1 MNPTVSELFDRLRNI
16 IVASTPVYDR
26 LDRYFDG
33 QQHLKQLG
41 LAIPP
46 ELERFTV
53 IVNWPRVVGESR
65 VDRLD
70 MKGFRV
76 GDDENLA
83 EWAWDT
89 WLGNCPAY
97 DQSSYLDF
105 EVFGRSFRTVEK
117 TADGG
122 VSITTVSPIDI
133 TVHRDPV
140 TGVIDAALRRY
151 RDGDSQDYQRAVA
164 WKMWLPDRTLTISAE
179 NLVVSSE
186 PNESGVVPVIPAY
199 RNPRT
204 TIPIHEPWPRLRGT
218 SAIADVIE
226 LTDACARD
234 LTNAQVAQETHAVPQ
249 RGILGATKG
258 DFVDEDGKKLTTW
271 EAYFGRIWAL
281 KNKDAKTFEFSS
293 SSMENFER
301 MVELYA
307 RLVSGVTGLPPNYF
321 GLAADDAASA
331 DAIRSREAKLV
342 KSIERDQRTLG
353 VQAVETMRLVAL
365 MQGDTA
371 KAERLND
378 AEALWHDPGTP
389 TVAQRAD
396 AVTKLY
402 ATSDP
407 NGRPLMPRVMAW
419 EELGWGPAKI
429 ARAEQ
434 LLREEDADQMAL
446 LLKPEVTDD
455 AGDDGGTGDAGISDT
470 GVEES
475 AQSEQPSGDGVAPAV
490 EPVPKR

>member
-1 MNPTVSELFDRLRNI
+1 MNPSVSELFDRLRNI
-16 IVASTPVYDR
+16 IVASTPTYDV

-76 GDDENLA
+76 GDDERTA

-89 WLGNCPAY
+89 WLDNCPAY

-117 TADGG
+117 DADGETH
-122 VSITTVSPIDI
+122 IITVSPLDI

-151 RDGDSQDYQRAVA
+151 RDADSQDYQRAVA
-164 WKMWLPDRTLTISAE
+164 WKMWLSDRTLTINAE
-179 NLVVSSE
+179 NLVVCSE
-186 PNESGVVPVIPAY
+186 PNESGVVPVVPAY

-204 TIPIHEPWPRLRGT
+204 TIPIHVAWPRLRGT

-249 RGILGATKG
+249 RGVLGATKG
-258 DFVDEDGKKLTTW
+258 DFVDENGHPLTTW

-365 MQGDTA
+365 MDGDEG
-371 KAERLND
+371 KATRLND

-434 LLREEDADQMAL
+434 LLRDEEEAQVDL
-446 LLKPEVTDD
+446 LMKPEVAD
-455 AGDDGGTGDAGISDT
+455 AGDDGGTGGAGIGDT
-470 GVEES
+470 GITRP
-475 AQSEQPSGDGVAPAV
+475 AQPQQQPGEVLAQAM
-490 EPVPKR
+490 ETLLKQ

>member
-1 MNPTVSELFDRLRNI
+1 MTPSASELFDRLRNVI
-16 IVASTPVYDR
+16 NASTPVYET

-76 GDDENLA
+76 GDDERTA
-83 EWAWDT
+83 EWAWGT
-89 WLGNCPAY
+89 WLDNCPAF

-105 EVFGRSFRTVEK
+105 EVFGRCFRVVDK
-117 TADGG
+117 DDDGNA
-122 VSITTVSPIDI
+122 VIETVSPIDI

-151 RDGDSQDYQRAVA
+151 RDGDGMDYQRAVA
-164 WKMWLPDRTLTISAE
+164 WRMWLPDRTITIDAD
-179 NLVVSSE
+179 NMIVRSE
-186 PNESGVVPVIPAY
+186 PNESGIVPVVPAY

-204 TIPIHEPWPRLRGT
+204 TIPIHKPWPRLRGT

-249 RGILGATKG
+249 RGVLGATKG
-258 DFVDEDGKKLTTW
+258 DFVDENGDPLTTW

-365 MQGDTA
+365 MEGDDT

-434 LLREEDADQMAL
+434 LLRDEEEAQMGL
-446 LLKPEVTDD
+446 LMKPEVPY
-455 AGDDGGTGDAGISDT
+455 AGDDGGTGGAGIGDT
-470 GVEES
+470 GVTRP
-475 AQSEQPSGDGVAPAV
+475 AQPQQPSGEVPASTVATV
-490 EPVPKR
+490 RRQ

>member
-122 VSITTVSPIDI
+122 VTITTVSPIDI

-140 TGVIDAALRRY
+140 TGIIDAALRRY

-434 LLREEDADQMAL
+434 LLRDEDEAQMDL
-446 LLKPEVTDD
+446 LMKPEVAD
-455 AGDDGGTGDAGISDT
+455 AGDDGGTGDAGIGDT
-470 GVEES
+470 GVARS
-475 AQSEQPSGDGVAPAV
+475 SQAQQQPDEVLTQALETLLGQ
-490 EPVPKR
+490 

>member
-1 MNPTVSELFDRLRNI
+1 MNPTASELFDRLRNI

-122 VSITTVSPIDI
+122 VTITTVSPIDI

-140 TGVIDAALRRY
+140 TGIIDAALRRY

-164 WKMWLPDRTLTISAE
+164 WKMWLPDSTLTISAE

-249 RGILGATKG
+249 RGVLGATKG
-258 DFVDEDGKKLTTW
+258 DFVDENGDPLTTW

-365 MQGDTA
+365 MEGDDT

-402 ATSDP
+402 ATADP

-434 LLREEDADQMAL
+434 LLRDEEEAQMDL
-446 LLKPEVTDD
+446 LMKPEVAD
-455 AGDDGGTGDAGISDT
+455 AGDDGGTGDAGIGDT
-470 GVEES
+470 GVARS
-475 AQSEQPSGDGVAPAV
+475 SQAQQQPDEVLTQALETLRGQ
-490 EPVPKR
+490 

>member
-122 VSITTVSPIDI
+122 VTITTVSPIDI

-140 TGVIDAALRRY
+140 TGIIDAALRRY

-365 MQGDTA
+365 MEGDA
-371 KAERLND
+371 ARAERLND
-378 AEALWHDPGTP
+378 AEPLWHDPGTP

-402 ATSDP
+402 ATADP

-434 LLREEDADQMAL
+434 LLRDEEEAQMDL
-446 LLKPEVTDD
+446 LMKPEVAD
-455 AGDDGGTGDAGISDT
+455 AGDDGWTGGAGIGDT
-470 GVEES
+470 GITRPT
-475 AQSEQPSGDGVAPAV
+475 QPQQPSGELPASTV
-490 EPVPKR
+490 ETVRRQ

>member
-122 VSITTVSPIDI
+122 VTITTVSPIDI

-140 TGVIDAALRRY
+140 TGVIDAALRRD

-419 EELGWGPAKI
+419 EELGWGPSKI

-434 LLREEDADQMAL
+434 LLRDEEEAQMDL
-446 LLKPEVTDD
+446 LMKPEVTVD
-455 AGDDGGTGDAGISDT
+455 AGDDGGTGDAGIGDT
-470 GVEES
+470 GVARS
-475 AQSEQPSGDGVAPAV
+475 SQAQQQPDEVLTQALETLLGQ
-490 EPVPKR
+490 

>member
-122 VSITTVSPIDI
+122 VTITTVSPIDI

-140 TGVIDAALRRY
+140 TGIIDAALRRY

-365 MQGDTA
+365 MEGDAA

-434 LLREEDADQMAL
+434 LLRDEEEAQMDL
-446 LLKPEVTDD
+446 LMKPEVPY
-455 AGDDGGTGDAGISDT
+455 AGDDGGTGGAGIGDT
-470 GVEES
+470 GIARP
-475 AQSEQPSGDGVAPAV
+475 AQPQQPSGEVPASTVATV
-490 EPVPKR
+490 RGQ

>member
-179 NLVVSSE
+179 NRVVSSE

>member
-122 VSITTVSPIDI
+122 VTITTVSPIDI

-140 TGVIDAALRRY
+140 TGIIDAALRRY

-342 KSIERDQRTLG
+342 KSMERDQRTQG

-365 MQGDTA
+365 MEGDA
-371 KAERLND
+371 ARAERLND

-402 ATSDP
+402 ATADP

-434 LLREEDADQMAL
+434 LLRDEEEAQMDL
-446 LLKPEVTDD
+446 LMKPEVAD
-455 AGDDGGTGDAGISDT
+455 AGDDGWTGGAGIGDT
-470 GVEES
+470 GITRPT
-475 AQSEQPSGDGVAPAV
+475 QPQQPSGEVPASTV
-490 EPVPKR
+490 ETVRRQ

>member
-122 VSITTVSPIDI
+122 VTITTVSPIDI

-140 TGVIDAALRRY
+140 TGIIDAALRRY

-365 MQGDTA
+365 MEGDA
-371 KAERLND
+371 ARAERLND

-434 LLREEDADQMAL
+434 LLREEDEAQMDL
-446 LLKPEVTDD
+446 LMNPEVPY
-455 AGDDGGTGDAGISDT
+455 AGDDGGTGGAGIGDT
-470 GVEES
+470 GITRP
-475 AQSEQPSGDGVAPAV
+475 AQPQQPSGEVPASTVATV
-490 EPVPKR
+490 RRQ

>member
-122 VSITTVSPIDI
+122 VTITTVSPIDI

-140 TGVIDAALRRY
+140 TGIIDAALRRY

-365 MQGDTA
+365 MEGDTA

-402 ATSDP
+402 ATADP

-434 LLREEDADQMAL
+434 LLRDEEEAQMDL
-446 LLKPEVTDD
+446 LMKPEVPY
-455 AGDDGGTGDAGISDT
+455 AGDDGGTGGAGIGDT
-470 GVEES
+470 GITRP
-475 AQSEQPSGDGVAPAV
+475 AQPQQPSGEVPASTVATV
-490 EPVPKR
+490 RRQ

>member
-122 VSITTVSPIDI
+122 VTITTVSPIDI

-140 TGVIDAALRRY
+140 TGIIDAALRRY

-186 PNESGVVPVIPAY
+186 LNESGVVPVIPAY

-204 TIPIHEPWPRLRGT
+204 TIPIHETWPRLRGT

-249 RGILGATKG
+249 RGVLGATKG
-258 DFVDEDGKKLTTW
+258 DFVDENGDPLTTW

-365 MQGDTA
+365 MEGDDT

-402 ATSDP
+402 ATADP

-434 LLREEDADQMAL
+434 LLRDEEEAQMDL
-446 LLKPEVTDD
+446 LMKPEVAD
-455 AGDDGGTGDAGISDT
+455 AGDDGGTGGAGIGDT
-470 GVEES
+470 GVARS
-475 AQSEQPSGDGVAPAV
+475 SQAQQQPDEVLTQALETLRGQ
-490 EPVPKR
+490 

>member
-1 MNPTVSELFDRLRNI
+1 MNPSVSELFDRLRNI
-16 IVASTPVYDR
+16 IVASTPTYDV

-76 GDDENLA
+76 GDDERTA

-89 WLGNCPAY
+89 WLDNCPAY

-117 TADGG
+117 DADGETH
-122 VSITTVSPIDI
+122 IITVSPLDI

-151 RDGDSQDYQRAVA
+151 RDADSQDYQRAVA
-164 WKMWLPDRTLTISAE
+164 WKMWLPDRTLTINAE
-179 NLVVSSE
+179 NLVVRSE
-186 PNESGVVPVIPAY
+186 PNESGVVPVVPAY

-204 TIPIHEPWPRLRGT
+204 TIPIHVAWPRLRGT

-249 RGILGATKG
+249 RGVLGATKG
-258 DFVDEDGKKLTTW
+258 DFVDENGHPLTTW

-365 MQGDTA
+365 MDGDEG
-371 KAERLND
+371 KATRLND

-434 LLREEDADQMAL
+434 LLRDEEEAQVDL
-446 LLKPEVTDD
+446 LMKPEVAD
-455 AGDDGGTGDAGISDT
+455 AGDDGGTGGAGIGDT
-470 GVEES
+470 GITRP
-475 AQSEQPSGDGVAPAV
+475 AQPQQQPGEVLAQAM
-490 EPVPKR
+490 ETLLKQ

>member
-1 MNPTVSELFDRLRNI
+1 MNPSVSELFDRLRNI
-16 IVASTPVYDR
+16 IVASTPTYDV

-76 GDDENLA
+76 GDDERTA

-89 WLGNCPAY
+89 WLDNCPAY

-117 TADGG
+117 DADGETH
-122 VSITTVSPIDI
+122 IITVSPLDI

-151 RDGDSQDYQRAVA
+151 RDADSQDYQRAVA
-164 WKMWLPDRTLTISAE
+164 WKMWLPDRTLTINAE
-179 NLVVSSE
+179 NLVVRSE
-186 PNESGVVPVIPAY
+186 PNESGVVPVVPAY

-204 TIPIHEPWPRLRGT
+204 TIPIHVAWPRLRGT

-249 RGILGATKG
+249 RGVLGATKG
-258 DFVDEDGKKLTTW
+258 DFVDENGHPLTTW

-365 MQGDTA
+365 MDGDGG
-371 KAERLND
+371 KATRLND

-434 LLREEDADQMAL
+434 LLRDEEEAQMDL
-446 LLKPEVTDD
+446 LMKPEVAD
-455 AGDDGGTGDAGISDT
+455 AGDDGGTGGAGIGDT
-470 GVEES
+470 GITRP
-475 AQSEQPSGDGVAPAV
+475 AQPQQQPGEILAQAM
-490 EPVPKR
+490 ETLLKQ

>member
-122 VSITTVSPIDI
+122 VTITTVSPIDI

-140 TGVIDAALRRY
+140 TGIIDAALRRY
-151 RDGDSQDYQRAVA
+151 RDGDSQDYQRSVA

-434 LLREEDADQMAL
+434 LLRDEDEAQMDL
-446 LLKPEVTDD
+446 LMKPEVAD
-455 AGDDGGTGDAGISDT
+455 AGDDGGTGDAGIGDT
-470 GVEES
+470 GVARS
-475 AQSEQPSGDGVAPAV
+475 SQAQQQPDEVLTQALETLLGQ
-490 EPVPKR
+490 

>member
-122 VSITTVSPIDI
+122 VTITTVSPIDI

-140 TGVIDAALRRY
+140 TGIIDAALRRY

-301 MVELYA
+301 MVELSA

-365 MQGDTA
+365 MEGDA
-371 KAERLND
+371 ARAERLND

-434 LLREEDADQMAL
+434 LLREEDEAQMDL
-446 LLKPEVTDD
+446 LMNPEVPY
-455 AGDDGGTGDAGISDT
+455 AGDDGGTGGAGIGDT
-470 GVEES
+470 GITRP
-475 AQSEQPSGDGVAPAV
+475 AQPQQPSGEVPASTVATV
-490 EPVPKR
+490 RRQ

>member
-122 VSITTVSPIDI
+122 VTITTVSPIDI

-140 TGVIDAALRRY
+140 TGIIDAALRRY

-365 MQGDTA
+365 MEGDTA

-402 ATSDP
+402 ATADP

-434 LLREEDADQMAL
+434 LLRDEEEAQMDL
-446 LLKPEVTDD
+446 LMKPEVPY
-455 AGDDGGTGDAGISDT
+455 AGDDGGTGGAGIGDT
-470 GVEES
+470 GIARP
-475 AQSEQPSGDGVAPAV
+475 AQPQQPSGEVPASTV
-490 EPVPKR
+490 EMVRGQ

>member
-41 LAIPP
+41 LAIPL

-122 VSITTVSPIDI
+122 VTITTVSPIDI

-140 TGVIDAALRRY
+140 TGIIDAALRRY

-365 MQGDTA
+365 MEGDA
-371 KAERLND
+371 ARAERLND

-402 ATSDP
+402 ATADP

-434 LLREEDADQMAL
+434 LLRDEEEAQMDL
-446 LLKPEVTDD
+446 LMKPEVAD
-455 AGDDGGTGDAGISDT
+455 AGDDGWTGGAGIGDT
-470 GVEES
+470 GITRPT
-475 AQSEQPSGDGVAPAV
+475 QPQQPSGEVPASTV
-490 EPVPKR
+490 ETVRRQ

>member
-1 MNPTVSELFDRLRNI
+1 MTPSASELFDRLRNI

-122 VSITTVSPIDI
+122 VTITTVSPIDI

-140 TGVIDAALRRY
+140 TGIIDAALRRY

-353 VQAVETMRLVAL
+353 VQAVETMRLVAI
-365 MQGDTA
+365 MEGDA
-371 KAERLND
+371 ARAERLND

-434 LLREEDADQMAL
+434 LLRDEEEAQMDL
-446 LLKPEVTDD
+446 LMKPEVPY
-455 AGDDGGTGDAGISDT
+455 AGDDGGTGGAGIGDT
-470 GVEES
+470 GITRP
-475 AQSEQPSGDGVAPAV
+475 AQPQQPSGEVPASTVATV
-490 EPVPKR
+490 RRQ

>member
-1 MNPTVSELFDRLRNI
+1 MAFSTDYLFDRLRNV
-16 IVASTPVYDR
+16 IVASTPIYET

-33 QQHLKQLG
+33 SQHLRQLG

-46 ELERFTV
+46 ELDRFTV

-76 GDDENLA
+76 GDDSKTA

-89 WLGNCPAY
+89 WLDNCPEY
-97 DQSSYLDF
+97 DQSAYLDF
-105 EVFGRSFRTVEK
+105 EVFGRCFRTVERER
-117 TADGG
+117 DGS
-122 VSITTVSPIDI
+122 VRIETVSPLDI

-151 RDGDSQDYQRAVA
+151 RDADSTDYQRAVA
-164 WKMWLPDRTLTISAE
+164 WRMWLPDRTLTVDTS
-179 NLVVSSE
+179 NLVVRSDR
-186 PNESGVVPVIPAY
+186 NDTGVVPVIPAY

-204 TIPIHEPWPRLRGT
+204 TISMHKMWPRLRGT

-249 RGILGATKG
+249 RGVLGASKG
-258 DFVDEDGKKLTTW
+258 DFVDADGKPLTTW

-353 VQAVETMRLVAL
+353 VQAVETMRIVAL
-365 MQGDTA
+365 MEGDA
-371 KAERLND
+371 DRASRLND

-402 ATSDP
+402 ATADP

-434 LLREEDADQMAL
+434 LLREEDEAQMES
-446 LLKPEVTDD
+446 LLKPEVTD
-455 AGDDGGTGDAGISDT
+455 AGDYGGAGASRVGDTRIAEPT
-470 GVEES
+470 
-475 AQSEQPSGDGVAPAV
+475 QTQQQSGDVPA
-490 EPVPKR
+490 

>member
-122 VSITTVSPIDI
+122 VTITTVSPIDI

-140 TGVIDAALRRY
+140 TGIIDAALRRY

-234 LTNAQVAQETHAVPQ
+234 LTNAQLAQETHAVPQ

-365 MQGDTA
+365 MEGDA
-371 KAERLND
+371 ARAERLND

-402 ATSDP
+402 ATADP

-434 LLREEDADQMAL
+434 LLRDEEEAQMDL
-446 LLKPEVTDD
+446 LMKPEVAD
-455 AGDDGGTGDAGISDT
+455 AGDDGWTGGAGIGDT
-470 GVEES
+470 GITRPT
-475 AQSEQPSGDGVAPAV
+475 QPQQPSGEVPASTV
-490 EPVPKR
+490 ETVRRQ

>member
-1 MNPTVSELFDRLRNI
+1 MTEGRDGMPVLDVAMVFDRLRNVI
-16 IVASTPVYDR
+16 TASTPVYER

-33 QQHLKQLG
+33 RQHLQQLG

-70 MKGFRV
+70 LKGFRV
-76 GDDENLA
+76 GDDTEA
-83 EWAWDT
+83 AAWAWDA
-89 WLGNCPAY
+89 WRMMPPGD
-97 DQSSYLDF
+97 DQCAFLDF
-105 EVFGRSFRTVEK
+105 EVFGRCFRTVERDS
-117 TADGG
+117 AGRAR
-122 VSITTVSPIDI
+122 IRTVSPVDI

-140 TGVIDAALRRY
+140 TGRLDAALRRY
-151 RDGDSQDYQRAVA
+151 RDADSADYQRTVA
-164 WKMWLPDRTLTISAE
+164 WRLWLPDCTLTIDADTNE
-179 NLVVSSE
+179 VVE
-186 PNESGVVPVIPAY
+186 HVDNPSGVIPVIPAY
-199 RNPRT
+199 RNART
-204 TIPIHEPWPRLRGT
+204 TIPMHEPWPRLRGT
-218 SAIADVIE
+218 SAIADVID

-249 RGILGATKG
+249 RGVLGASKG
-258 DFVDEDGKKLTTW
+258 DFVDVNGQPLTTW
-271 EAYFGRIWAL
+271 EAYFGRIWSL
-281 KNKDAKTFEFSS
+281 KNPNAKTFEFSS

-353 VQAVETMRLVAL
+353 VQAVETLRAAALVSG
-365 MQGDTA
+365 GDGM
-371 KAERLND
+371 AERLD
-378 AEALWHDPGTP
+378 AGEALWHDPATP
-389 TVAQRAD
+389 TVGQRAD

-402 ATSDP
+402 ATADP
-407 NGRPLMPRVMAW
+407 NGRALMPRVMAW

-434 LLREEDADQMAL
+434 LLRDEERDSL
-446 LLKPEVTDD
+446 NLFLKPEEVGVD
-455 AGDDGGTGDAGISDT
+455 AGDDGGPDGARSGDT
-470 GVEES
+470 GIP
-475 AQSEQPSGDGVAPAV
+475 QPTQTV
-490 EPVPKR
+490 

>member
-122 VSITTVSPIDI
+122 VTITTVSPIDI

-140 TGVIDAALRRY
+140 TGIIDAALRRY

-365 MQGDTA
+365 MEGDA
-371 KAERLND
+371 ARAERLND

-402 ATSDP
+402 ATADP

-434 LLREEDADQMAL
+434 LLRDEEEAQMDL
-446 LLKPEVTDD
+446 LMKPEVAD
-455 AGDDGGTGDAGISDT
+455 AGDDGWTGGAGIGDT
-470 GVEES
+470 GITRPT
-475 AQSEQPSGDGVAPAV
+475 QPQQPSGEVPASTV
-490 EPVPKR
+490 ETVHRQ